1 MAKYASKVVAQAVAW
16 LGLKESDGSH
26 KQIVD
31 VYNSHKP
38 LARSYPLRYTD
49 DWCAGFVSAVAVK
62 VGYTAIMPTEVSCN
76 KMIDLF
82 KKLGAWVEDENRTPA
97 PGDVIFY
104 DWDDPGAG
112 DNKGSSDHVGIV
124 ERVSGG
130 KITAI
135 EGNYSN
141 AVKRRT
147 LDVNGRYIRGY
158 GVPKYDGVEGENVK
172 EPEPEKPAESAQAVK
187 PAPKKVTIE
196 LAQLSNGSKCAEV
209 YALQAMLNQFIK
221 AGIAVDGV
229 FGNQTEAAVRKY
241 QKARGLGVDGV
252 VGAQTWTQLL
262 KK

>member
-1 MAKYASKVVAQAVAW
+1 MSKSASEVVAQAVAW
-16 LGLKESDGSH
+16 LGLNEANGSH
-26 KQIVD
+26 KKIID

-38 LARSYPLRYTD
+38 LARSYPLQYTD
-49 DWCAGFVSAVAVK
+49 DWCAGFVSAVAIACSM
-62 VGYTAIMPTEVSCN
+62 TDIIPTEVSCN

-82 KKLGAWVEDENRTPA
+82 KKLGAWVENENRTPN

-104 DWDDPGAG
+104 DWDDPGSG

-124 ERVSGG
+124 EKVGGG
-130 KITAI
+130 KITVI

-147 LDVNGRYIRGY
+147 LEVNGRYIRGY
-158 GVPKYDGVEGENVK
+158 GVPKYDGAGDAKPTESAPVAA
-172 EPEPEKPAESAQAVK
+172 PAE
-187 PAPKKVTIE
+187 KKITME
-196 LAQLSNGSKCAEV
+196 LAQLSNGSRCAEV
-209 YALQAMLNQFIK
+209 YALQAMLNSFIK
-221 AGIAVDGV
+221 AGLVVDGV

-241 QKARGLGVDGV
+241 QKARGLTVDGI